1 MIRRTSLVRGGL
13 SLATALAV
21 SGVAAAGGDPFECGD
36 PEAGSCLEDTG
47 TPACS
52 DALCCNLVC
61 ESDLFCCEVDWDA
74 SCADFALTLCGGDSG
89 CGDPTSGGCD
99 VPNGT
104 PGCDDLDCCTSVCS
118 VVPYCCDTAWDSLC
132 AAASVTVCFDG
143 PAPENDLCA
152 DATDLGTGD
161 SITAFSTLGA
171 INDGP
176 DLPAE
181 CESFGEVTIR
191 GDVWFTWTASTDETV
206 LISTC
211 NDADFATR
219 LALWT
224 GDCDNLFFV
233 ACNDDGL
240 GCEGFTSQ
248 MISPVT
254 AGTTYYIQLG
264 GFNPTAAGTGNLT
277 VCEGDACLAGC
288 VDSCAKSDVIETEF
302 CGEDT
307 NGGCNDP
314 SGGNASQPINV
325 GDSVCGNMWASG
337 GLRDTDWFDFTI
349 DATSNASVTIDA
361 NVSAVVLFISQE
373 CPEPSIVIG
382 DVTECGG
389 AVTACLPAGGYY
401 VFVGPNGFD
410 GIPCGSGP
418 LNLYRFTL
426 DAEPVE
432 SVPGDVCDDAIDLG
446 SFSGDVAVDTNCTG
460 TDGVDL
466 PISCDSYGSV
476 TIYGDLFYRWTVPT
490 DGDWSVSTC
499 NQADFDTR
507 LAAFDSCAGTLVACN
522 DDGLGCADFSSIMSL
537 PGLTAGTELIIQIGA
552 WQAGVQ
558 GTATMTI
565 AEGGGG
571 PEVPEN
577 DECEGA
583 TPIVDG
589 SIVVSTL
596 GATDS
601 GQVLPAECADFG
613 NDQIYGDVWFTYQP
627 ACAGNVTM
635 SFCVAND
642 SSFDTKMAVYKG
654 DCNGEVIACNDDT
667 CGLFSEVSF
676 ATDCESVYYV
686 RVGSYGINITGTAT
700 LDVSCTGDD
709 CDSDGCSADFNDD
722 GQVDGA
728 DYGYILAAWGPCT
741 GPCPEDLNGD
751 DVVDGADVGQLLI
764 QWGEC
769 PAP

>member
-1 MIRRTSLVRGGL
+1 
-13 SLATALAV
+13 
-21 SGVAAAGGDPFECGD
+21 
-36 PEAGSCLEDTG
+36 
-47 TPACS
+47 
-52 DALCCNLVC
+52 
-61 ESDLFCCEVDWDA
+61 
-74 SCADFALTLCGGDSG
+74 
-89 CGDPTSGGCD
+89 
-99 VPNGT
+99 
-104 PGCDDLDCCTSVCS
+104 
-118 VVPYCCDTAWDSLC
+118 
-132 AAASVTVCFDG
+132 
-143 PAPENDLCA
+143 
-152 DATDLGTGD
+152 
-161 SITAFSTLGA
+161 
-171 INDGP
+171 
-176 DLPAE
+176 
-181 CESFGEVTIR
+181 
-191 GDVWFTWTASTDETV
+191 
-206 LISTC
+206 
-211 NDADFATR
+211 
-219 LALWT
+219 
-224 GDCDNLFFV
+224 
-233 ACNDDGL
+233 
-240 GCEGFTSQ
+240 
-248 MISPVT
+248 
-254 AGTTYYIQLG
+254 
-264 GFNPTAAGTGNLT
+264 
-277 VCEGDACLAGC
+277 
-288 VDSCAKSDVIETEF
+288 
-302 CGEDT
+302 
-307 NGGCNDP
+307 
-314 SGGNASQPINV
+314 
-325 GDSVCGNMWASG
+325 
-337 GLRDTDWFDFTI
+337 
-349 DATSNASVTIDA
+349 
-361 NVSAVVLFISQE
+361 
-373 CPEPSIVIG
+373 
-382 DVTECGG
+382 
-389 AVTACLPAGGYY
+389 
-401 VFVGPNGFD
+401 
-410 GIPCGSGP
+410 
-418 LNLYRFTL
+418 
-426 DAEPVE
+426 VE

-522 DDGLGCADFSSIMSL
+522 DDGVGCADFSSIMSL

-577 DECEGA
+577 DECVGA

-601 GQVLPAECADFG
+601 GEVLPAECADFG

-686 RVGSYGINITGTAT
+686 RIGSYGINITGTAT

-709 CDSDGCSADFNDD
+709 CGSDGCSADFNDD

-769 PAP
+769 STP